1 MAVQTA
7 RVVVFEG
14 MADVFAYAAGYLV
27 TEDTVHESMV
37 RLHGVFGPYI
47 RTLVAEGAVAPHTAA
62 PIVTPLHVAV
72 YTVPVVGG
80 TP

>member
-47 RTLVAEGAVAPHTAA
+47 RT